1 MNLPT
6 YKNQVNTRTNVIQ
19 LRYDHLTAYG
29 EMKGRAVFFLK
40 KSYPNLI
47 EQEYLDLENEKN
59 GKYE

>member
-6 YKNQVNTRTNVIQ
+6 YKNQVNTNER
-19 LRYDHLTAYG
+19 HTAKVWPFNCLGRDEG
-29 EMKGRAVFFLK
+29 ESCFLGK
-40 KSYPNLI
+40 KSSPNLI